1 MVAVISASDL
11 RKSFRSKGGP
21 VEAVRGAG
29 LEISQGE
36 IFGFLAAAGAG
47 PLAHRVREPARW
59 RR

>member
-1 MVAVISASDL
+1 
-11 RKSFRSKGGP
+11 
-21 VEAVRGAG
+21 VRGAG